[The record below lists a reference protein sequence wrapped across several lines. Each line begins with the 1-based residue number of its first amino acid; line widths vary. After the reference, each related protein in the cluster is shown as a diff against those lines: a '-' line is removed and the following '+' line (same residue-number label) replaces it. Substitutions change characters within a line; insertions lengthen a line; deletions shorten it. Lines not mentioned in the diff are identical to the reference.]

1 VPHTK
6 FLRGFFERVAFP
18 VKVLVTQPAVDI
30 VLMFFREMT
39 APPLHVVV
47 SPLACTT
54 WRIFVVMVNVFFL
67 KNLMFF
73 T

>member
-1 VPHTK
+1 MQK
-6 FLRGFFERVAFP
+6 LNKGYFLKRVAFP
-18 VKVLVTQPAVDI
+18 VKVLTTQPAVDI

-39 APPLHVVV
+39 AQPLHVVV